1 MRHYYSIL
9 FLLIGILLISCKND
23 NLNQRAKP
31 STLPSLPQ
39 NEMLQAEE
47 KQLPS
52 ISQEFMTDLFV
63 QCDYIDFVFY
73 ELPFS
78 MSFDNLKTIQSTMS
92 WISTS
97 VPILSKNC
105 KPIGRMV
112 YQSKGEILVEAEMI
126 ISESD
131 ACGHIVWIVDG
142 KPTYANRYNI
152 NGKNYMLGLINQNLK
167 K

>member
-1 MRHYYSIL
+1 MRLYYCT
-9 FLLIGILLISCKND
+9 FLVIGILLVGCKND
-23 NLNQRAKP
+23 NSNQKAKP
-31 STLPSLPQ
+31 DTIPSQAQKETLQ
-39 NEMLQAEE
+39 VDEE
-47 KQLPS
+47 QLPS
-52 ISQEFMTDLFV
+52 ISQEFMTDLFMK
-63 QCDYIDFVFY
+63 CDFIDFVFY

-78 MSFDNLKTIQSTMS
+78 MSFDNLNTIQSTMS

-97 VPILSKNC
+97 VPILTKNC

-112 YQSKGEILVEAEMI
+112 YQGKGEILVEAEMF

-131 ACGHIVWIVDG
+131 ACGHIVWIIDG

-152 NGKNYMLGLINQNLK
+152 NGKNYMLGIINQGLK